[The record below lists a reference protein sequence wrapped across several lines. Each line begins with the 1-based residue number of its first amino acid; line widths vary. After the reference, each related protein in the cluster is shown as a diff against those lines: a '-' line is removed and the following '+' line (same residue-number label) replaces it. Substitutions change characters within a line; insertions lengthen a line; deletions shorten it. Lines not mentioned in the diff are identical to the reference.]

1 MRQLA
6 ILDLD
11 QNPSESNNRGHG
23 NEITL
28 DILHSEKMSLN
39 ELVGVL
45 KDVDLPVFCS
55 YPKREFRQ
63 GNAIPHVGH
72 RTATI
77 HDIYDR
83 FKPTQIGVFHVLG
96 IVKVNDSWVLHG
108 KVTYA
113 QAEHINV
120 DILGPMKLI
129 VKSVSSDRSD
139 DTSERKLIE
148 ISKVAI
154 TPK

>member
-11 QNPSESNNRGHG
+11 QNPSESNNKGHG

-55 YPKREFRQ
+55 YPKREFGQ
-63 GNAIPHVGH
+63 GNVI
-72 RTATI
+72 
-77 HDIYDR
+77 DIYDR

-108 KVTYA
+108 KVAYA

-120 DILGPMKLI
+120 DVLGPMKLI